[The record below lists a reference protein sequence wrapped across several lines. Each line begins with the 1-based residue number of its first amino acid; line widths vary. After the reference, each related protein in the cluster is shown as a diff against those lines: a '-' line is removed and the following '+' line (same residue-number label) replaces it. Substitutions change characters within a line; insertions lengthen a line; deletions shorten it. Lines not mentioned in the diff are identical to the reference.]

1 VKSGTVN
8 HDPSFFSRSSE
19 DLLDIGGGGLDMQL
33 VEARMQ
39 RSCKLL
45 SLSKLGRRALGPSGR
60 EDEPVCHPSHVFWV
74 QDRIF
79 FLVST
84 AHVVVARYPVEYEV
98 LHTIV
103 LVATILLSVNDG
115 TWSRC

>member
-1 VKSGTVN
+1 
-8 HDPSFFSRSSE
+8 
-19 DLLDIGGGGLDMQL
+19 MQL

-45 SLSKLGRRALGPSGR
+45 SLSKLGRRALGASGR
-60 EDEPVCHPSHVFWV
+60 EDEPVCHPGHVFWV

-98 LHTIV
+98 LRTTV
-103 LVATILLSVNDG
+103 SYGWLPYFYLSMTELGLVANDYIESSSFYQS
-115 TWSRC
+115 TVRQT